1 MLTKDYNVVLGM
13 PGTGKTFVI
22 VLLLRLLIER
32 GDQILLSSYT
42 HSAVDGI
49 LKRFVE
55 KYPEYRDK
63 VVRIASN
70 QNQVDE
76 SVRDL
81 VYQKSKFKNV
91 KEIDTYFK
99 SKQIFAVTCLAS
111 SNLALSNLSYQIAY

>member
-1 MLTKDYNVVLGM
+1 M
-13 PGTGKTFVI
+13 PGTGKTFLI
-22 VLLLRLLIER
+22 VLLLKVLIER

-55 KYPEYRDK
+55 KYPNYRDK

-76 SVRDL
+76 GLRNL
-81 VYQKSKFKNV
+81 VYQKKGYKSVEQIDKF
-91 KEIDTYFK
+91 FA

-111 SNLALSNLSYQIAY
+111 SNLMLSKIR